1 MPFSNLAAR
10 PREDHPARPANPLA
24 PPFYPIGLLPTMQGL
39 LAAVADLET
48 RYEIEREQ
56 IEQGPG
62 SEDDKQRRLA
72 ELRAACEDGRGV
84 HEARW
89 AERQGKA
96 HGIWRSANSHCTPT
110 KSGAAGLYVRCWA
123 RCLFISNMVTR
134 FLPNTAWSFSSAM
147 ISRLFCGSWSLF
159 FLM

>member
-10 PREDHPARPANPLA
+10 PREDHPARPADTLA
-24 PPFYPIGLLPTMQGL
+24 PPFYRIGLLPTMQGL

-48 RYEIEREQ
+48 WSEIEREQ

-62 SEDDKQRRLA
+62 SEDHKQRCLA
-72 ELRAACEDGRGV
+72 ELRVACEDCRGL

-96 HGIWRSANSHCTPT
+96 HSI
-110 KSGAAGLYVRCWA
+110 
-123 RCLFISNMVTR
+123 
-134 FLPNTAWSFSSAM
+134 
-147 ISRLFCGSWSLF
+147 
-159 FLM
+159 

>member
-1 MPFSNLAAR
+1 MPFTNLAAR
-10 PREDHPARPANPLA
+10 PREDYPARPADPLA

-62 SEDDKQRRLA
+62 SEENKPRRLA
-72 ELRAACEDGRGV
+72 ALRAACEDGRGL

-89 AERQGKA
+89 AERHGRA
-96 HGIWRSANSHCTPT
+96 HGI
-110 KSGAAGLYVRCWA
+110 
-123 RCLFISNMVTR
+123 
-134 FLPNTAWSFSSAM
+134 
-147 ISRLFCGSWSLF
+147 
-159 FLM
+159 

>member
-39 LAAVADLET
+39 LSAVADLET

-56 IEQGPG
+56 IKQGPG
-62 SEDDKQRRLA
+62 SDEDKENRLA
-72 ELRAACEDGRGV
+72 ELRAAREHCRGL

-89 AERQGKA
+89 AELRGYALDLASGQG
-96 HGIWRSANSHCTPT
+96 R
-110 KSGAAGLYVRCWA
+110 
-123 RCLFISNMVTR
+123 TR
-134 FLPNTAWSFSSAM
+134 
-147 ISRLFCGSWSLF
+147 
-159 FLM
+159 

>member
-62 SEDDKQRRLA
+62 SEGRWRYHRLTGNSPSFGGVPSA
-72 ELRAACEDGRGV
+72 KKAA
-84 HEARW
+84 
-89 AERQGKA
+89 
-96 HGIWRSANSHCTPT
+96 S
-110 KSGAAGLYVRCWA
+110 
-123 RCLFISNMVTR
+123 
-134 FLPNTAWSFSSAM
+134 
-147 ISRLFCGSWSLF
+147 
-159 FLM
+159 

>member
-1 MPFSNLAAR
+1 MPFSSLAAR

-48 RYEIEREQ
+48 RSEIEREQ

-62 SEDDKQRRLA
+62 SVDDKQRRLA
-72 ELRAACEDGRGV
+72 ERRAACEDRRSL

-89 AERQGKA
+89 AVRQGKA
-96 HGIWRSANSHCTPT
+96 QGI
-110 KSGAAGLYVRCWA
+110 
-123 RCLFISNMVTR
+123 
-134 FLPNTAWSFSSAM
+134 
-147 ISRLFCGSWSLF
+147 
-159 FLM
+159 